1 MSYCELV
8 SLSSFIISLKPC
20 LLDLLGCLLNS
31 NTCDLI
37 YIYIYLFRYIGNTV
51 VGSECLPRCPNRSV
65 AAQCFAPNIGRGW
78 TCILLAER

>member
-37 YIYIYLFRYIGNTV
+37 YIYIFIYLGTL
-51 VGSECLPRCPNRSV
+51 E
-65 AAQCFAPNIGRGW
+65 
-78 TCILLAER
+78 IL